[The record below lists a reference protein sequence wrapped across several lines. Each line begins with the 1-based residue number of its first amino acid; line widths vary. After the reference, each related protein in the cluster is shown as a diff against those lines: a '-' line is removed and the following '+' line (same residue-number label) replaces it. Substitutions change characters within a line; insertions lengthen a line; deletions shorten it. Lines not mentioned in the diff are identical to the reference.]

1 MKTIKMLS
9 EMIEEELEGA
19 EEYIRHALMLKE
31 RDASLAK
38 TFFEISQQEMEHVNK
53 LHTEVARLIEAY
65 RKEHGEPPAAML
77 AVYDYLHE
85 KHINKANEVKMLQEQ
100 YRKS

>member
-1 MKTIKMLS
+1 MKMIKMLS
-9 EMIEEELEGA
+9 EMIEEELEDA
-19 EEYIRHALMLKE
+19 ENYVRHALMTKE

-38 TFFEISQQEMEHVNK
+38 TFFELSQQEMEHVNK

-85 KHINKANEVKMLQEQ
+85 KHIQKAGEIKAHQAH
-100 YRKS
+100 YRET